1 VKLIPESAVGVP
13 VSKRVERAQFRG
25 ELLGVLR
32 EQVVV
37 LRRIAA
43 VMERDAL
50 VKVEE
55 EPDRD

>member
-1 VKLIPESAVGVP
+1 M
-13 VSKRVERAQFRG
+13 SKRVERAQFRG

-43 VMERDAL
+43 VMEREATVHDI
-50 VKVEE
+50 EE
-55 EPDRD
+55 SKRQ

>member
-1 VKLIPESAVGVP
+1 M
-13 VSKRVERAQFRG
+13 SKRVERALFRG
-25 ELLGVLR
+25 ELLSVLR

-50 VKVEE
+50 VQVDVERE
-55 EPDRD
+55 SSGG

>member
-1 VKLIPESAVGVP
+1 M
-13 VSKRVERAQFRG
+13 SKRVERAQFRG
-25 ELLGVLR
+25 ELLAVLR

-50 VKVEE
+50 V
-55 EPDRD
+55 PPPAINDRD